1 MECVA
6 VNLPAEYAFLIDKA
20 NAEEEK
26 SELPFEYLGDLGN
39 ENIGG
44 NLDLV
49 GALYTGIYNKRQ
61 NF

>member
-6 VNLPAEYAFLIDKA
+6 VNIPAEYAFLIDMA
-20 NAEEEK
+20 NEGEEK
-26 SELPFEYLGDLGN
+26 SELPFEYLGVLGN
-39 ENIGG
+39 ENVNG

-49 GALYTGIYNKRQ
+49 GALYTGMYNKRQ